1 MYTVKHHLR
10 SLKGL
15 PLLIA
20 APFFMSPVQAQDA
33 ATDQVEEP
41 LEEIITTGSR
51 IPRAGFDTMLPAIV
65 VDAEFLED
73 RGFTDI
79 ASALNEIPAF
89 GVPGNSTQGNQNS
102 YSIGQ
107 NFVNFFGLGSQR
119 TLTLVNGRR
128 FVSSNS
134 PSLFVNAAAG
144 LQVDLNMIPSTLV
157 DRIETVAV
165 GGAPIYG
172 ADAIA
177 GTVNVL
183 MKRDYEG
190 FDIRASHGVSDAS
203 EMEESTMSVT
213 WGANSSDGKGNVVLS
228 LEHSDRAGMIEAD
241 MPHLQRGWQFR
252 DTFDA
257 TYDLTLVPNGTA
269 NIVSA
274 NGVITPG
281 TLVLPNIGL
290 GAWGNG
296 DFLQFSPDGSLV
308 PYGVGEIGTVNNA
321 VWSQGG
327 DGLFLPD
334 VTGLFTPLERT
345 IATAFARYEVAPGV
359 EFFGEFWAA
368 KSEATQLV
376 SQSSYQSG
384 LFGDESFALN
394 FPIDHPMLTP
404 AAQAQLAALTTD
416 GVTPVTDFWLQRA
429 NRDLQPDGNASHA
442 NTNMFRTVLGL
453 EGEIAVGD
461 RDFIWD
467 VSYNRGR
474 SVSSVTSTDISS
486 QRFFYALDVIE
497 DPANPGTYGCRVTLD
512 PSSRPVDPAGQFGT
526 ALPGQ
531 AYSDCVPLDIFGAG
545 RASQDALNYIGITD
559 IAETVI
565 EQEVISANVSTDLF
579 ELPGGSFGV
588 AAGVERR
595 TETAFFGNSGFS
607 QLGLGRSVPVNAVGG
622 EYTSEEYY
630 AEFYAPIVSEDMDIP
645 FVGFLALEGSYR
657 SMDNDFAGDDEA
669 YTIGLRWAPIE
680 DIEVRGNVTRS
691 VRAPAITELFLPLS
705 GLFSFA
711 ADPCDGTNV
720 GSGPSPANRRANCI
734 AGGGG
739 LPAIPDPDN
748 FVSSVRNASV
758 NGITGGNVAL
768 KNEQADAWTA
778 GVVVR
783 PRFVEG
789 LSVALDYVDIDIGDA
804 IESFSLTNLMTACYD
819 AADFPNAFCG
829 SFQRLPSGQVPPS
842 GAFQSGFVNAGQRTF
857 KAYTME
863 ILYSR
868 DLFAGQ
874 LDVGGSIIN
883 IQEDVTILLGAA
895 EDDAG
900 EIGQPDYQANLTL
913 RYSQDKWSALL
924 QPRFIGGAKW
934 NNDASATRY
943 SIPESDDVWIVNGG
957 FHYDIND
964 VIGVQLNINNL
975 FDELPS
981 PAAIATGNDGIFDNV
996 GRFYRVS
1003 VAMSF

>member
-1 MYTVKHHLR
+1 
-10 SLKGL
+10 
-15 PLLIA
+15 
-20 APFFMSPVQAQDA
+20 
-33 ATDQVEEP
+33 
-41 LEEIITTGSR
+41 
-51 IPRAGFDTMLPAIV
+51 
-65 VDAEFLED
+65 
-73 RGFTDI
+73 
-79 ASALNEIPAF
+79 
-89 GVPGNSTQGNQNS
+89 
-102 YSIGQ
+102 
-107 NFVNFFGLGSQR
+107 
-119 TLTLVNGRR
+119 
-128 FVSSNS
+128 
-134 PSLFVNAAAG
+134 
-144 LQVDLNMIPSTLV
+144 MIPSTLV
-157 DRIETVAV
+157 DRIETIAV
-165 GGAPIYG
+165 GGAPVYG

-177 GTVNVL
+177 GTVNVI

-190 FDIRASHGVSDAS
+190 FDIKASHGVSDAS
-203 EMEESTMSVT
+203 EMEEDTLAIS
-213 WGANSSDGKGNVVLS
+213 WGANSSDGKGNVVLA
-228 LEHSDRAGMIEAD
+228 LEHSDRAGMIEAA

-252 DTFDA
+252 DTSDA

-290 GAWGNG
+290 GSWGDG
-296 DFLQFSPDGSLV
+296 SFLQFSPDGSLV
-308 PYGVGEIGTVNNA
+308 SYDVGIPVNNA

-334 VTGLFTPLERT
+334 VTGLFTPLQRT
-345 IATAFARYEVAPGV
+345 IATAFAHYEVAPGI
-359 EFFGEFWAA
+359 EFFGELWAA

-384 LFGDESFALN
+384 LFGQESYALN
-394 FPIDHPMLTP
+394 FPIDHPLLTP
-404 AAQAQLAALTTD
+404 AAQATLAGLTTD
-416 GVTPVTDFWLQRA
+416 GVTPATDFYLQRA

-442 NTNMFRTVLGL
+442 NTSMFRTVLGL
-453 EGEIAVGD
+453 RGDLAFAD
-461 RDFIWD
+461 RDFLWD

-474 SVSSVTSTDISS
+474 SSSTATSTDISS

-512 PSSRPVDPAGQFGT
+512 PSSRPDDPAAPFGT
-526 ALPGQ
+526 SLPGQ
-531 AYSDCVPLDIFGAG
+531 AYDDCVPLDIFGAG
-545 RASQDALNYIGITD
+545 RASQDALNYIGITE

-565 EQEVISANVSTDLF
+565 EQEVVSANVSTDLF

-588 AAGVERR
+588 AAGIERR
-595 TETAFFGNSGFS
+595 TETAFFGNSGFAE
-607 QLGLGRSVPVNAVGG
+607 LGLGRSVPINPVGG

-630 AEFYAPIVSEDMDIP
+630 AEFYAPLISEDMGIP
-645 FVGFLALEGSYR
+645 AVGFLALEGSYR
-657 SMDNDFAGDDEA
+657 SMSNDFAGDDEA

-711 ADPCDGTNV
+711 SDPCDGTFVNE
-720 GSGPSPANRRANCI
+720 GPDPSVRRANCI

-739 LPAIPDPDN
+739 LPGIPDPDN

-758 NGITGGNVAL
+758 NGVTGGNTGL

-789 LSVALDYVDIDIGDA
+789 LSIALDYVDIDIGDA
-804 IESFSLTNLMTACYD
+804 IESFSLTDIMRACYD
-819 AADFPNAFCG
+819 AADFPNTFCG
-829 SFQRLPSGQVPPS
+829 NFTRNANGQLPSTA
-842 GAFQSGFVNAGQRTF
+842 AFTSGFVNAGQRTF
-857 KAYTME
+857 KGYTME

-874 LDVGGSIIN
+874 LDFGGSIIN
-883 IQEDVTILLGAA
+883 IQEDIRTVLGSST
-895 EDDAG
+895 DFAG
-900 EIGQPDYQANLTL
+900 EVGQPEYQANLTF
-913 RYSQDKWSALL
+913 RYSQDKWSAQLA
-924 QPRFIGGAKW
+924 PRFIGKAKW
-934 NNDASATRY
+934 DNDASATRY
-943 SIPESDDVWIVNGG
+943 SIAGADDTWIVSGG
-957 FHYDIND
+957 FNYDISD
-964 VIGVQLNINNL
+964 AIGLRLNINNL

-981 PAAIATGNDGIFDNV
+981 ASSIATGNDGVYDNI